1 MDGFDGTNGPGG
13 AFPTLE
19 TARLRLTAMT
29 PADARDL
36 FGLLSDPEVTRY
48 MGMTPLGDP
57 REAADLLRVFGER
70 AAAGVEL
77 RWAIRRRSAG
87 QMIGVCTLD
96 EPYSARRR
104 AELGYVVARSH
115 WRQGIALEAARAVL
129 AHAFGPL
136 GLNRVEALV
145 YAEHTASRALLARL
159 GFTQEGVLRQHA
171 WEKGRYWDDV
181 VYALLGQEYAALA
194 RRDSAPA

>member
-1 MDGFDGTNGPGG
+1 MVRTNGACG
-13 AFPTLE
+13 AFPALE
-19 TARLRLTAMT
+19 TERLRLTAMT
-29 PADARDL
+29 PGDARDL
-36 FGLLSDPEVTRY
+36 FGLLSDPAVTRY
-48 MGMTPLGDP
+48 MGMAPLEELL
-57 REAADLLRVFGER
+57 EAADLLRVFGER

-77 RWAIRRRSAG
+77 RWAIRPRGEAEL
-87 QMIGVCTLD
+87 IGVCTLD

-115 WRQGIALEAARAVL
+115 WRQGIAAEAVRAVL

-145 YAEHTASRALLARL
+145 YAEHVASRALLAKL
-159 GFTQEGVLRQHA
+159 GFVQEGVLRQHA

-181 VYALLGQEYAALA
+181 VYALLAQEYAARA
-194 RRDSAPA
+194 HAP

>member
-1 MDGFDGTNGPGG
+1 MSGTQGAWGP
-13 AFPTLE
+13 FPALE
-19 TARLRLTAMT
+19 SARLQLTALA
-29 PADARDL
+29 PGDAHDL
-36 FGLLSDPEVTRY
+36 FGLLSDPAVTHY
-48 MGMTPLGDP
+48 MGMAPLQEPD
-57 REAADLLRVFGER
+57 EAADLLRVFAER
-70 AAAGVEL
+70 SAAGLEL
-77 RWAIRRRSAG
+77 RWAIRRRDAG
-87 QMIGVCTLD
+87 HMVGVCTLD

-115 WRQGIALEAARAVL
+115 WRQGIALEAVRAVL